1 MHVRNGLAAGVERR
15 CAAGGIGGVLVG
27 DRVAETL
34 IDDGGEFFHGF
45 TYSGHPA
52 CAAVALKNL
61 ELLEGE
67 GVIDRVRDDLGP
79 YLASRW
85 AELAEHP
92 IVGEARSLGLIGALE
107 LVADKA
113 SGVRF
118 DKALGAGSLC
128 RDLCFENGLV
138 MRSVNDT
145 MIISPP
151 LVITHEQ
158 IDELVALARRAL
170 DETAHRLNE
179 ITTVGETRT

>member
-1 MHVRNGLAAGVERR
+1 MPIAKGLSSGYLP
-15 CAAGGIGGVLVG
+15 IGGVLVG

-61 ELLEGE
+61 ELLEAE
-67 GVIDRVRDDLGP
+67 GIIDRVRDDLGP
-79 YLASRW
+79 YLARRW

-113 SGVRF
+113 SGARF
-118 DKALGAGSLC
+118 DKALGAGNLC

-158 IDELVALARRAL
+158 IDELIALARRAL

-179 ITTVGETRT
+179 ITTVGETRI